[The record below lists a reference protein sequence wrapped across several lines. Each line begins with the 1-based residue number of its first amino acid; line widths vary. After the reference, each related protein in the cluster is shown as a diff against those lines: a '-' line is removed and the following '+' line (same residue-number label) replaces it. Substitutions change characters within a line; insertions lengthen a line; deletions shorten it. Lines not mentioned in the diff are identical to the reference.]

1 MAKIHPK
8 ATVDLPSLAT
18 SHNRKATKREV
29 FTVWMKSLIMN
40 SKGCTVFDSSG
51 GIVYRVDN
59 YDCERSSEV
68 YLMDCGG
75 KVVFTILKK
84 KCSLLKTWKG
94 YGSIGLE
101 ERRTLF
107 QVKKSLSFKRRESLY
122 EVTVWTDTPRPS
134 YYFIQGHGTS
144 RSACNITKRLGGLM
158 AEVKEKR
165 SSSGVSLGDDVLTM
179 SVEPEFDHSLAT
191 GLLVVYGLFNHSL

>member
-1 MAKIHPK
+1 MFYYS
-8 ATVDLPSLAT
+8 V
-18 SHNRKATKREV
+18 
-29 FTVWMKSLIMN
+29 
-40 SKGCTVFDSSG
+40 
-51 GIVYRVDN
+51 
-59 YDCERSSEV
+59 
-68 YLMDCGG
+68 
-75 KVVFTILKK
+75 K

-158 AEVKEKR
+158 AEV
-165 SSSGVSLGDDVLTM
+165 SLSLSLTQKDGM
-179 SVEPEFDHSLAT
+179 NMNSISTSP
-191 GLLVVYGLFNHSL
+191 FNR